1 MPGGSWEEIAHTR
14 FALFNGMIT
23 VVIIH
28 VIFIRFISIITVEVS
43 GTIPILQMR
52 KMRLKKIIQLA

>member
-28 VIFIRFISIITVEVS
+28 VIFIRFISIIAGKWYYSYFTD
-43 GTIPILQMR
+43 
-52 KMRLKKIIQLA
+52 KKNEA